1 MMKKIILFQ
10 GDSIT
15 DGNRIK
21 NNTTDL
27 NHQIGHSYAYVVTG
41 KLTAEY
47 PQAGLQF
54 FNRGISGNT
63 VQNLAD
69 RWQEDCLSLK
79 PDVLSILVGVND
91 VHYTV
96 CGDKQLHM
104 EHFCET
110 YARLI
115 AQTREINPDCKIILC
130 EPFSF
135 CLGGVAEHW
144 EIWSERLQNIQ
155 QAVKEIAV
163 RCGTWFLPLQ
173 AVFDAQLQTSEASHW
188 IWDGVHPTE
197 AGHWLIAQEWLRFA
211 QKNNILGL
219 E

>member
-1 MMKKIILFQ
+1 MKKIILFQ

-69 RWQEDCLSLK
+69 RWQEDCLLLK

-91 VHYTV
+91 VHYAV
-96 CGDKQLHM
+96 FDDRP
-104 EHFCET
+104 FCEQT
-110 YARLI
+110 FVQNCESLI
-115 AQTREINPDCKIILC
+115 ARARSVNPNVKIILC
-130 EPFSF
+130 EPFAL
-135 CLGGVAEHW
+135 CTGTPAPQWKNWGPLLGEVQGIVRRVAGDC
-144 EIWSERLQNIQ
+144 N
-155 QAVKEIAV
+155 VF
-163 RCGTWFLPLQ
+163 FLPLQ
-173 AVFDAQLQTSEASHW
+173 ELFNEKCKLREESYW
-188 IWDGVHPTE
+188 LWDGIHPTE
-197 AGHWLIAQEWLRFA
+197 AGHWLIAQAWLDFV

-219 E
+219 R